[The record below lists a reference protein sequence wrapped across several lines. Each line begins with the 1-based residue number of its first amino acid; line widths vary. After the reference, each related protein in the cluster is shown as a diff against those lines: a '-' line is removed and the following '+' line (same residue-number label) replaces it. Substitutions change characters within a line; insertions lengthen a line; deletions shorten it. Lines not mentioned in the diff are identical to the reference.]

1 MKLCF
6 AAHVLLLFLVV
17 SMPVVGDAIVLV
29 RLMLDTVL
37 FGILGIFLMCQ
48 E

>member
-6 AAHVLLLFLVV
+6 AAHVLLLFLIV
-17 SMPVVGDAIVLV
+17 SMLVLGDASVFV

-37 FGILGIFLMCQ
+37 FGIPGIFLMCQ